1 MVFFIEGWGF
11 FVFRS
16 MIFRVFIEVDNCIVT
31 MDHICVGRVTL
42 IWMLLSVTFGN
53 SLFCTS
59 RARDLLFQNLSPS
72 IFGVQPILWTLLRKR
87 KKHCKLLFWVEPKQR
102 THWEMV
108 EAIA

>member
-1 MVFFIEGWGF
+1 
-11 FVFRS
+11 

-59 RARDLLFQNLSPS
+59 RGRDLLFQNLSPS

>member
-87 KKHCKLLFWVEPKQR
+87 KKHCRLLFWVEPKQR